1 MAGILSASAPGF
13 SYGYAYALLALSV
26 IPALL
31 LYAMG
36 RRYVRLFG
44 ALPFFALGALFIM
57 PFTRPELPPNHIK
70 YFLDGS
76 AAGPED
82 GGLSALG
89 TAIEGVVVS
98 SPEFTAKRTLF
109 YVEAERVL
117 KGVEWTET
125 TGKVYLTVE
134 GAADG
139 FKPGDR
145 VRFVS
150 SVYEPWNF
158 GNPGEFDYRGWLAAR
173 GVHVK
178 GFVKNNKLITK
189 TGEGGATVSRHIH
202 SVRERVKR
210 GIDESGAAYPG
221 ILKALIVG
229 DRRGIDPGVEEAFA
243 ATGTAHILSISGLH
257 TGIVAVFSYG
267 LFLFLLKRSGRL
279 MLAFN
284 IKKMAALLS
293 LGPVLAYAVISGL
306 ATSTQRAAVMTL
318 AFVLAYAFGRGRD
331 YVNTL
336 CLAAL
341 FILAVAPYSLWEASF
356 QLSFAAVIGIVY
368 LVPKLQRLF
377 EREKADGPLEKRRL
391 RGRLA
396 AIGARFFRRRV
407 FTPLLATI
415 AAGLATAPIVAYHFN
430 RASLVG
436 LAANM
441 VAVPLGAIAIP
452 LLLAAAFLTPLWEG
466 AGFVLTD
473 IAGLAVGAMA
483 TAVKSFSSLPY
494 SSLWVSTPTLL
505 EVALFYA
512 VVYFAANF
520 RKGRRHIYAAGTIAA
535 VFVADMGYWRYF
547 NATGEELRVTFISVG
562 QGDSALVEFPG
573 GKTMLI
579 DGGGSYASG
588 FDIGQSV
595 VAPFLWHRKIK
606 RLDYMVLSHAQL
618 DHMGGLRFIARNF
631 SVGEFW
637 WSGKGSIGGLKD
649 SLVGNG
655 ALVRVIDARGRR
667 VEAGGVN
674 VEAFRPYDDP
684 AGLDLNNM
692 SLVVRLGYGDR
703 SFLFPGDIAVEGEA
717 AAVALGR
724 DITADVLKAPHHG
737 SRHSS
742 SGAFIENVA
751 PSLVVVSAGRGNP
764 FGFPHKDALERYEK
778 AGAKVLRTDTG
789 GAITVRTNGR
799 VMAGGAYLTDGEW

>member
-1 MAGILSASAPGF
+1 MRPLLPVLLAFMAGILSASAPGF

-31 LYAMG
+31 LYASG
-36 RRYVRLFG
+36 KRFVRLFG
-44 ALPFFALGALFIM
+44 ALPFFALGALFII

-70 YFLDGS
+70 YFIDGPS
-76 AAGPED
+76 AAPEA

-98 SPEFTAKRTLF
+98 SPEFAYKRSRF

-125 TGKVYLTVE
+125 TGKVHLTVQ

-145 VRFVS
+145 VRFIS

-178 GFVKNNKLITK
+178 GFVKNSRLITK
-189 TGEGGATVSRHIH
+189 TGEGGATVSRYIH
-202 SVRERVKR
+202 SARERVKR

-257 TGIVAVFSYG
+257 IGIVAVFSYG

-284 IKKMAALLS
+284 IKKMAAILS
-293 LGPVLAYAVISGL
+293 LGPVMAYAVISGL
-306 ATSTQRAAVMTL
+306 ATSTQRAVVMTL
-318 AFVLAYAFGRGRD
+318 AFVLTYAFGRGRD

-341 FILAVAPYSLWEASF
+341 FILAAAPYSLREASF

-368 LVPKLQRLF
+368 LVPRLQRLF
-377 EREKADGPLEKRRL
+377 ERENADGPLEKRRL
-391 RGRLA
+391 RGRGGRLA
-396 AIGARFFRRRV
+396 AIGARVFRRQV

-430 RASLVG
+430 RASLIG

-441 VAVPLGAIAIP
+441 VVVPLGAIAIP
-452 LLLAAAFLTPLWEG
+452 LLLVSAFLTLLWEG

-473 IAGLAVGAMA
+473 IAGLVVGAMA

-505 EVALFYA
+505 EMALFYA
-512 VVYFAANF
+512 VVYFSANF
-520 RKGRRHIYAAGTIAA
+520 SKGRRYIYAAGAIAA
-535 VFVADMGYWRYF
+535 VFIADTGYWRYF
-547 NATGEELRVTFISVG
+547 NARGEELRVTFISVG
-562 QGDSALVEFPG
+562 QGDSAFVEFPG

-588 FDIGQSV
+588 FDIGQTV

-606 RLDYMVLSHAQL
+606 RIDYMVLSHAQL

-637 WSGKGSIGGLKD
+637 WNGKGSLGGLKD
-649 SLVGNG
+649 SLKGNG
-655 ALVRVIDARGRR
+655 TRARIIDAQGRR
-667 VEAGGVN
+667 VEAGGVS

-684 AGLDLNNM
+684 AGIDLNNM
-692 SLVVRLGYGDR
+692 SLVVRLRYGVT

-717 AAVALGR
+717 AAVALG
-724 DITADVLKAPHHG
+724 
-737 SRHSS
+737 
-742 SGAFIENVA
+742 
-751 PSLVVVSAGRGNP
+751 
-764 FGFPHKDALERYEK
+764 
-778 AGAKVLRTDTG
+778 
-789 GAITVRTNGR
+789 
-799 VMAGGAYLTDGEW
+799 